1 MSTDHG
7 RGAPSFGDLFEDPDA
22 PVGAEPAVEH
32 ANDSTASQP
41 PIPPVAPA
49 AEAVAT
55 PTHDPAADAPAGPQP
70 VDVQPDTAEVDP
82 EPGADA
88 ADLEP
93 EAAVVAAE
101 TSTDE
106 DRASHDLDHE
116 SAEAS
121 HLVAGFESVDDAPD
135 TLEPASAA
143 AALGVVSVAAAVAG
157 EPVSVAPVA
166 QPWDGTVDRAI
177 SSAPA
182 GRVDT
187 GRLYRSAGAE
197 GPATLDAIPAI
208 DPSYSAGRR
217 VEVVSDK
224 APQVQSAEKGLTYSG
239 VVVVV
244 GAATVVVAF
253 AEAILRQQ
261 IGVATGVALLV
272 SSVYAALVVR
282 RADIWAAVVVPP
294 LAFLAAALTAGQL
307 ILDKSGSLLI
317 REGFSLFRTLATN
330 APWILGT
337 TAVCLV
343 IVLVRRRRH

>member
-7 RGAPSFGDLFEDPDA
+7 PGAPSFGDLFEDPDS
-22 PVGAEPAVEH
+22 PLPPEPAVEH
-32 ANDSTASQP
+32 ANDSTAAQ
-41 PIPPVAPA
+41 PPVALATEALVASVPEPA
-49 AEAVAT
+49 V
-55 PTHDPAADAPAGPQP
+55 PVQVAADP
-70 VDVQPDTAEVDP
+70 VHVPGHSAALGP
-82 EPGADA
+82 EPDVDRASV
-88 ADLEP
+88 EP
-93 EAAVVAAE
+93 EPLVVAEEA
-101 TSTDE
+101 STDE
-106 DRASHDLDHE
+106 DRGRHDLDHE

-121 HLVAGFESVDDAPD
+121 HLVAGFEPVDEAPD
-135 TLEPASAA
+135 LPEPATGP
-143 AALGVVSVAAAVAG
+143 AALGVVIVAAASAG
-157 EPVSVAPVA
+157 QPVSVAAVA
-166 QPWDGTVDRAI
+166 QPWDGTVDPAI

-208 DPSYSAGRR
+208 DPSYSPGRR
-217 VEVVSDK
+217 VEVVSDR

-244 GAATVVVAF
+244 GAATVLVAF
-253 AEAILRQQ
+253 GEAILRQQ
-261 IGVATGVALLV
+261 IGVATGLALLV

-307 ILDKSGSLLI
+307 ILDKSGSLPI